1 MHKILHVASDTSQL
15 FAIAGILAAAT
26 ILLFRQII
34 KKNIFATL
42 TKNLSA
48 GTMTQIIKRL
58 SLLALVSMILE
69 VAGFAMS
76 FTHCST
82 YQFAYSPL

>member
-1 MHKILHVASDTSQL
+1 MNYCDCRQFCCKAIL
-15 FAIAGILAAAT
+15 I
-26 ILLFRQII
+26 FRQII
-34 KKNIFATL
+34 KKNIFPTL

-48 GTMTQIIKRL
+48 GVITLIIKRL

-69 VAGFAMS
+69 FAGFAMS

-82 YQFAYSPL
+82 YQFAYSTLRNASY